1 MNKMKTNVTSRI
13 ASIDIMRGLTIFLM
27 LFVNDLYEPGVPQWL
42 VHAGAHENSMGLADL
57 VFPGF
62 LFMVG
67 LSVPFAITSRRGSKT
82 DLHILLHILW
92 RTMSLI
98 LIGVLILNG
107 SERIN
112 PVLTGM
118 PKLVWLFLL
127 YTAIFLIWNNY
138 TGFFRWRLGRTL
150 SLSVILKGSGV
161 LLLIF
166 LVWRFKSGTA
176 DKPAWLTPGWW
187 GILGLIGWGYLA
199 AALVYLYG
207 GRKIIYGVLFWVLA
221 LILNIANLSG
231 WMDAL
236 HNSRFTELLDVWL
249 GGNVPLMTLAGLVVG
264 MVLQRRLFSPA
275 FFVKILFLLGTLCLA
290 AGFILRHWFIFS
302 KIIGT
307 PSWAMVCSG
316 ASMLCF
322 AVLYYLIDIR
332 RLERWAYAF
341 KVAGRNALTTYLA
354 PDMIYFILWYFGW
367 PVLIYKQDVAVWWVI
382 GGSLLW
388 AALMILYAQLLSKI
402 SIRLKL

>member
-1 MNKMKTNVTSRI
+1 MNKMKTNATSRI

-27 LFVNDLYEPGVPQWL
+27 LFVNDLYEPGVPHWL
-42 VHAGAHENSMGLADL
+42 VHAEAYENSVGLADL

-67 LSVPFAITSRRGSKT
+67 LSVPFAITSRRRSKT

-92 RTMSLI
+92 RTVSLI

-138 TGFFRWRLGRTL
+138 TGFFRCRMGRTL
-150 SLSVILKGSGV
+150 SLSVILKGTGG

-176 DKPAWLTPGWW
+176 DQPAWLTTGWW

-199 AALVYLYG
+199 AALTYLYG

-221 LILNIANLSG
+221 LTLNIVNLSG
-231 WMDAL
+231 WLDAL
-236 HNSRFTELLDVWL
+236 HNNRFTEVLDVWL

-264 MVLQRRLFSPA
+264 MILQRRLFSPA
-275 FFVKILFLLGTLCLA
+275 FFVKTIFLLGTLCLA

-307 PSWAMVCSG
+307 PSWAMVCNG
-316 ASMLCF
+316 VSMLCF
-322 AVLYYLIDIR
+322 ATLYYLIDIR
-332 RLERWAYAF
+332 RLEWWAYAF
-341 KVAGRNALTTYLA
+341 KLAGRNALTTYLA
-354 PDMIYFILWYFGW
+354 PDMIYFMLWYFGW
-367 PVLIYKQDVAVWWVI
+367 PVLIYKQEGAGWWVI
-382 GGSLLW
+382 GGSLIW